1 MRSRLALVNDVVQ
14 TWQSAKPRAGLLIL
28 SGYGI
33 KVAVE
38 SGHLVVEDG
47 VGSARRRGRFSRA
60 TAGFKRL
67 VILGHSGIVSFEA
80 LRWLHDIGASFI
92 QIDAD
97 GQLIGCAGPIGLDD
111 ARLRRA
117 QALASDFGTGT
128 VSGTGAGPGPR
139 SGFAIACDLIKRK
152 LFGQLENLKR
162 LRDRPAAETIG
173 SAIERI
179 STAKN
184 IDSLRFIESE
194 AAIAYWGA
202 WRDIDVVFVERDR
215 DRVPE
220 HWLTF
225 GVRRS
230 LLTGNPRNATNPANA
245 ILNYLYAILESEA
258 RIGCLTIGLDPGMG
272 VMHADQ
278 RGRDSFACDLIESVR
293 PSVDAFVLDL
303 LQRQAF
309 KKSDFFETRTGVCR
323 LMPRITQDLVCT
335 GPLWLKKLSPITELL
350 ARSFLT
356 GVATPLTG
364 ANRIAGRAAY
374 RARWSKHRKS
384 QPLGTSVSEWF

>member
-1 MRSRLALVNDVVQ
+1 VNSKLAL
-14 TWQSAKPRAGLLIL
+14 AKNTTQVTAPARPHSGLLVL

-67 VILGHSGIVSFEA
+67 VILGHSGIVSLEA

-97 GQLIGCAGPIGLDD
+97 GQLINCAGPAGLND

-117 QALASDFGTGT
+117 QALAAETGNGTGSGTGT
-128 VSGTGAGPGPR
+128 RPGI
-139 SGFAIACDLIKRK
+139 GFGIARDLIRQK
-152 LFGQLENLKR
+152 LTGQVRVLEG
-162 LRDRPAAETIG
+162 LRGKAAIQIVC

-179 STAKN
+179 AAVES
-184 IDSLRFIESE
+184 IDKLRNLEGD

-202 WRDIDVVFVERDR
+202 WRDLDVVFVERDR
-215 DRVPE
+215 NRIPE
-220 HWLTF
+220 HWVTF

-245 ILNYLYAILESEA
+245 ILNYLYSILESEA
-258 RIGCLTIGLDPGMG
+258 RIAALTMGLDPGMG

-278 RGRDSFACDLIESVR
+278 RGRDSLACDVMEAIR
-293 PSVDAFVLDL
+293 PKVDAYVLDFFE
-303 LQRQAF
+303 RRAF
-309 KKSDFFETRTGVCR
+309 KKNDFFETREGVCR
-323 LMPRITQDLVCT
+323 LMPRITGELIET
-335 GPLWLKKLSPITELL
+335 AERWSKELAPITE
-350 ARSFLT
+350 F
-356 GVATPLTG
+356 VAKSLSRHVPTPLTES
-364 ANRIAGRAAY
+364 NRSAGRAKY
-374 RARWSKHRKS
+374 ARSRS
-384 QPLGTSVSEWF
+384 